1 MARETGAGRTGFAV
15 RVELPKPLPGAP
27 DKAIV
32 IDEAVSSISEL
43 RSALRRTPAGA
54 HADDL
59 DDKTWN
65 VAVNGE
71 MVLSGE
77 RGRALP
83 AATASPGADHRGR
96 LSDDLARLPFT
107 KKGEL
112 MDDQAANGP
121 FGTNLTYPIEAYV
134 RMHQTSGTT
143 GVPLKVLDT
152 TESWDWWGRCWGHVL
167 AGAGVTASDR
177 LFMAFAFGPFIG
189 FWAAVEGARKIG
201 AVMIPGGGRD
211 SQQRLEL
218 MRDVGATVLCCTPTY
233 ALRLAEVATEL
244 GFDLTNI
251 PMKATVHAGEPGA
264 SIPSTKQRI
273 EDSWTAKCFDHAGA
287 SEVGAHSFEC
297 QHQPG
302 GTHLIESEY
311 IAEVIN
317 PQTGAVVAPGER
329 GELVLTNLGRW
340 GFPVIRYRTGDLVK
354 TNHDRCDC
362 GRTFMRF
369 EGGILGRA
377 DDMITVRGVNVFPA
391 GVENI
396 IRKFVE
402 VDEFRIT
409 VNKVKQM
416 DEMDIEVE
424 LCEGADP
431 EVVHQL
437 AVKLDSMLSFRP
449 RVHHV
454 ARNTLPRFEMKAKR
468 FHVKH

>member
-1 MARETGAGRTGFAV
+1 MTYFDAATETLPREQLAGLQLGKLQAMSR
-15 RVELPKPLPGAP
+15 ELWGRNAFYTNKWKSAG
-27 DKAIV
+27 
-32 IDEAVSSISEL
+32 VSPEDI
-43 RSALRRTPAGA
+43 RS
-54 HADDL
+54 L
-59 DDKTWN
+59 DDI
-65 VAVNGE
+65 V
-71 MVLSGE
+71 
-77 RGRALP
+77 
-83 AATASPGADHRGR
+83 
-96 LSDDLARLPFT
+96 RLPFT

-112 MDDQAANGP
+112 MEDQATNGP
-121 FGTNLTYPIEAYV
+121 FGTNLTYPLDAYV

-167 AGAGVTASDR
+167 AGAGVTAADR

-201 AVMIPGGGRD
+201 AVMVPGGGRD

-218 MRDVGATVLCCTPTY
+218 MREVGATVLCCTPTY
-233 ALRLAEVATEL
+233 ALRLAEVAHEI
-244 GFDLTNI
+244 GFDLAGI

-264 SIPSTKQRI
+264 NIPSTKNRI
-273 EDSWTAKCFDHAGA
+273 QESWTAKCFDHAGA

-297 QHQPG
+297 LHQPG

-317 PQTGAVVAPGER
+317 PLTGAVVNPGER

-354 TNHDRCDC
+354 MNLDRCDC
-362 GRTFMRF
+362 GRTFLRF
-369 EGGILGRA
+369 DGGILGRA
-377 DDMITVRGVNVFPA
+377 DDMVTVRGVNVFPA

-396 IRKFVE
+396 IRKFAE
-402 VDEFRIT
+402 IDEFRIT

-416 DEMDIEVE
+416 DEMDIEIE

-431 EVVHQL
+431 DVAHQL
-437 AVKLDSMLSFRP
+437 AIKLDSMLSFRP

-468 FHVKH
+468 FHVKHDA